1 MKKFVCAAL
10 ALAMTAVFVFT
21 AYASDSLVSQLV
33 TKSSITLPSG
43 ERVNAYVQKTSE
55 TDIMIAEKKEHE
67 SLYAFDLRKKTGTDM
82 YPEITE
88 STVKIGLPAKSGGYS
103 QRAIGKDYRLFF
115 ADGENLVQ
123 VEITDSNSTEI
134 VFKAKK
140 LGTYALFYDPRVF
153 EIKFYDGTEALDDDG
168 CPIGAYASYTGL
180 VYGEEITP
188 PAVPVRKGYVF
199 KAWTQSSGSGGWT
212 AYSEEKPL
220 KAGECPMYFT
230 ALWVKEKNYK
240 PLVINVT
247 HSDIVKGEEDG
258 KKITVSV
265 ENSVGFNSEYIA
277 DLGDDFTDEFVLF
290 GTDEV
295 TVSKVEYIS
304 SKKIILTLSGNSTD
318 KTQTD
323 EYYIGIRNR
332 HLFGLDYQNNCDYGN
347 IKINEYGFMT
357 RYFTSDKA
365 VKLVVPKKPQLA
377 DYNGDGQI
385 NLTDLNMFMNR
396 MRSENQTETSTL
408 DLNSDTT
415 VDSKDILVLIKN
427 IIENT
432 K

>member
-21 AYASDSLVSQLV
+21 SYASDSLVSRLV

-67 SLYAFDLRKKTGTDM
+67 SLYAFDLRKKTGTDK

-188 PAVPVRKGYVF
+188 PAVPVRKGFVF
-199 KAWTQSSGSGGWT
+199 
-212 AYSEEKPL
+212 
-220 KAGECPMYFT
+220 
-230 ALWVKEKNYK
+230 
-240 PLVINVT
+240 
-247 HSDIVKGEEDG
+247 
-258 KKITVSV
+258 
-265 ENSVGFNSEYIA
+265 
-277 DLGDDFTDEFVLF
+277 
-290 GTDEV
+290 
-295 TVSKVEYIS
+295 
-304 SKKIILTLSGNSTD
+304 
-318 KTQTD
+318 
-323 EYYIGIRNR
+323 
-332 HLFGLDYQNNCDYGN
+332 
-347 IKINEYGFMT
+347 
-357 RYFTSDKA
+357 
-365 VKLVVPKKPQLA
+365 
-377 DYNGDGQI
+377 
-385 NLTDLNMFMNR
+385 
-396 MRSENQTETSTL
+396 
-408 DLNSDTT
+408 
-415 VDSKDILVLIKN
+415 
-427 IIENT
+427 
-432 K
+432 